1 MRKTQIQATGTINNG
16 GQLLMYMDEIN
27 DFLRQWPNSRVIV
40 RFDVVAK
47 NSSEAL
53 RGYYY
58 NYIVP
63 TFRRAI
69 WESGERKTEEDA
81 ERFLREISPIAVQ
94 CTPDVKTGRYTR
106 ELREIVDMSNAEL
119 IEHIET
125 LKQIGAEEYNIYIED
140 PQIL

>member
-1 MRKTQIQATGTINNG
+1 MKRTQISSTGTINNEG
-16 GQLLMYMDEIN
+16 RLLMYMGEIN
-27 DFLRQWPNSRVIV
+27 DFCRQHKGERVVV
-40 RFDVVAK
+40 RFEAMPMRT
-47 NSSEAL
+47 SQAL

-58 NYIVP
+58 NYVVP

-81 ERFLREISPIAVQ
+81 ERFLREISPVAIE
-94 CTPDVKTGRYTR
+94 CTPDVETGRYTR
-106 ELREIVDMSNAEL
+106 KLREITEMSNAEL

-140 PQIL
+140 PRTL